1 MPRWAIQPFRDFLNH
16 TQEVVQLA
24 HVSARGL
31 AMLRGAPELMEAVQK
46 AEADEIELSE
56 GDRNIS
62 SEDAAKRLE
71 QVREEAKLARQE
83 VDKGFPLLYSP
94 TLVSLWS
101 SLEDLMHTFLAA
113 WVTHTPGAKQA
124 EALQKLK
131 VKLSEYEALDEEEK
145 GFYIVELLEREGRSP
160 LKQGASRFEHL
171 LDSFDLAGAV
181 DSDVRES
188 LFEMNHIRNVLVHR
202 RGVVDKR
209 FVDACPHL
217 GFSIGDSVSVDRRSF
232 DRYSNSVAKYVLQV
246 FSRVRDCFDATAADE
261 GEVIEDIE

>member
-1 MPRWAIQPFRDFLNH
+1 
-16 TQEVVQLA
+16 
-24 HVSARGL
+24 
-31 AMLRGAPELMEAVQK
+31 MLRGAPELMEAVQK

-171 LDSFDLAGAV
+171 LDSFALAGAV

>member
-1 MPRWAIQPFRDFLNH
+1 
-16 TQEVVQLA
+16 
-24 HVSARGL
+24 
-31 AMLRGAPELMEAVQK
+31 MLRGAPELMEAVQK

-94 TLVSLWS
+94 MLVSLWS

-171 LDSFDLAGAV
+171 LDSFALAGAV